1 LQAFESLLERKYIK
15 GWVQVHSAM
24 KIPWR
29 NSVTYKV
36 GSKTRIKLSDE
47 LRIEEGMSPES

>member
-1 LQAFESLLERKYIK
+1 MQAFESLLERKYIK